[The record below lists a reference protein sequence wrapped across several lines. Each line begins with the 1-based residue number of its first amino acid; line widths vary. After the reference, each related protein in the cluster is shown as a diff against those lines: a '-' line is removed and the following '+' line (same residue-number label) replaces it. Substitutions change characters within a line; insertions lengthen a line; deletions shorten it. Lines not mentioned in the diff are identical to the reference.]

1 MSATG
6 HNLNIESYTL
16 DELLGLFDIKSYDIS
31 MEDLKR
37 AKKRVLMLHPD
48 KSRLGPEYFLFY
60 KKAFDIVVR
69 FYENQNKQS
78 QQITEDTVKY
88 KPMNSQNKGTTEQV
102 SKTIEQMS
110 KTDFHNKF
118 NELFEANEMAKRPD
132 PKRNEWFQ
140 KQSADYDAPAGV
152 SAKNMGEFFD
162 TVKQKSAALTRYRGV
177 ETLVSASSGAGNIYD
192 DDGDDANDVYVTSD
206 PFSKLK
212 FDDLRKVHKD
222 QTVFAVSESDFN
234 KMPKYNSV
242 DHYNRERSKHNY
254 DPMAKAEAQRILEE
268 KEKMTRDLMMKKEYQ
283 AIQQARMYEE
293 KNKSIL
299 STFLQIKN

>member
-1 MSATG
+1 MSTTG
-6 HNLNIESYTL
+6 HNLTIESYTL

-31 MEDLKR
+31 TEDLKR

-60 KKAFDIVVR
+60 KKAFDIVVQ
-69 FYENQNKQS
+69 FYENRNKQS

-88 KPMNSQNKGTTEQV
+88 KPIHSQNKGTSEQV
-102 SKTIEQMS
+102 IKTIDKMS

-118 NELFEANEMAKRPD
+118 NELFETNDMAKRPD

-140 KQSADYDAPAGV
+140 NQGADYDAPTGV
-152 SAKNMGEFFD
+152 SAKNMGDFFD
-162 TVKQKSAALTRYRGV
+162 TVKQKSAALTQYRGV
-177 ETLVSASSGAGNIYD
+177 ETLVSGSCGAGNLYD
-192 DDGDDANDVYVTSD
+192 DVESDVYVTSD

-222 QTVFAVSESDFN
+222 QTVFAVSESDFG
-234 KMPKYNSV
+234 KMPKYSSV

-254 DPMAKAEAQRILEE
+254 DPMAKVEAQRILEE

-283 AIQQARMYEE
+283 ALQQARVYEE

-299 STFLQIKN
+299 STFLQLN